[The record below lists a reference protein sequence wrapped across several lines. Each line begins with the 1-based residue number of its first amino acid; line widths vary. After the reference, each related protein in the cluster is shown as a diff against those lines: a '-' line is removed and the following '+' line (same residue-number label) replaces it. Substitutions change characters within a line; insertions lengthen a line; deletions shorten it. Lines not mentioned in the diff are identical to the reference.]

1 MLKRALSSISSPSSD
16 DLVHARDLDAEE
28 RSTITSLSIQIAGS
42 GSGKILNEFHDDL
55 PSTCYHVTR
64 PTLTRWR
71 TDYLQDTNCIHDAYG
86 VGRLKVLGAD
96 GKNAH
101 DGICAP
107 QRRVE
112 RTPVVSRHPRI
123 SRPGIGHLQSHQLS
137 PALLRCQ
144 RPLKS
149 GCQGPFSLTSSDFC
163 SPTSVI
169 GLGVH

>member
-1 MLKRALSSISSPSSD
+1 MLKRALSSLSSPSSD

-42 GSGKILNEFHDDL
+42 GNGKILNEFHDDL

-96 GKNAH
+96 GQMLMTEFLLHEGVLNE
-101 DGICAP
+101 
-107 QRRVE
+107 RRLYLAIQEFLDQVLC
-112 RTPVVSRHPRI
+112 I
-123 SRPGIGHLQSHQLS
+123 SNLINSARLYYDANG
-137 PALLRCQ
+137 LLNQVAKVR
-144 RPLKS
+144 S
-149 GCQGPFSLTSSDFC
+149 A
-163 SPTSVI
+163 
-169 GLGVH
+169 